1 MHMNMLAVTELPK
14 KLSEWLGLEVGVYM
28 DFSNSAHIYEK
39 TYADVERFVKI
50 VERRLNRP

>member
-1 MHMNMLAVTELPK
+1 MNMLAVTELQK
-14 KLSEWLGLEVGVYM
+14 KISEWLGLEVGVYL

-39 TYADVERFVKI
+39 TYTDVERFVRI